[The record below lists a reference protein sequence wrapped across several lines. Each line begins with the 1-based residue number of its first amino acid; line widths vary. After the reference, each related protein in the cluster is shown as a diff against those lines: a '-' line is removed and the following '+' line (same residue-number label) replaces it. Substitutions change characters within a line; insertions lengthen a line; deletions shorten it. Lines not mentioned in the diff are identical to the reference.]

1 MKVETF
7 NVILDNTL
15 STLESRFNDEH
26 IGILRDILLF
36 PKKRIEEI
44 NINVNKFPIDSFD
57 VFCSTYTI
65 ISQDLKT
72 EYLQFIKIFKI
83 LNNNIELPHTLH

>member
-1 MKVETF
+1 MKNETF

-26 IGILRDILLF
+26 IGILRDISLF
-36 PKKRIEEI
+36 SKKRIEEI
-44 NINVNKFPIDSFD
+44 NINVNKFPIDVFN

-65 ISQDLKT
+65 ISQENLKT
-72 EYLQFIKIFKI
+72 EYLQFIKMFKI
-83 LNNNIELPHTLH
+83 